1 MTIRLQPAPSVFSR
15 EFDGELVL
23 LDLGRGEYFG
33 LDEIGALLWAAVVDG
48 RDVATVAEQ
57 VTREFAVDAATAT
70 ADLEALVDVLVE
82 RGLLVRDGA

>member
-1 MTIRLQPAPSVFSR
+1 MTIRLSPAPSVFSR

-23 LDLGRGEYFG
+23 LDLARGEYFG

-48 RDVATVAEQ
+48 RDVSTVAEQ
-57 VTREFAVDAATAT
+57 VTREFAVDAATAA

-82 RGLLVRDGA
+82 RGLLLRDGA